1 MPAGH
6 ARPGS
11 YFACGASVAGTR
23 HIRDQIPCEDAWAG
37 VILPGALITRLLT
50 VSHPQNMEEK
60 VPILPYLPVS
70 KMPQMDIRPV
80 SRTLLLLSGQP

>member
-1 MPAGH
+1 MSAGH

-37 VILPGALITRLLT
+37 VILPGALIIAVADGLSSAEHGGKGADIA
-50 VSHPQNMEEK
+50 VSSS
-60 VPILPYLPVS
+60 V